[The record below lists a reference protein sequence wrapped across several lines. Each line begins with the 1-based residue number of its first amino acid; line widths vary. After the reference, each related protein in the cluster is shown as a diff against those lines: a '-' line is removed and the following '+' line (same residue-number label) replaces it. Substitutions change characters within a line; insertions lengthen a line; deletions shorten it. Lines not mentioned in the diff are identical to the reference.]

1 MEIKVIKIISVTE
14 RKDYVLVEMSVMVG
28 NKVREITDIFSYQG
42 YEKLKETYSYI
53 V

>member
-14 RKDYVLVEMSVMVG
+14 RKYYVLVEMSVMVG
-28 NKVREITDIFSYQG
+28 NKVREITDIFSYQD
-42 YEKLKETYSYI
+42 YKKLEDTYSYI